1 MARLL
6 MFLMALMVAAP
17 ALAARDFRIGT
28 EHFAEAEVLDARA
41 VASVDGMPVLMIT
54 LAETAATR
62 LHRLTLSMTGQP
74 LPVLLDG
81 KELSAPIVR
90 EPIAGGVLEISGLQ
104 DFRECER
111 IAREISG
118 KDPVPDSLEE

>member
-6 MFLMALMVAAP
+6 MFLLALMVASP

-28 EHFAEAEVLDARA
+28 ERFAEAEVLDARA

-62 LHRLTLSMTGQP
+62 LHQLTLSMTGQP
-74 LPVLLDG
+74 LPILLND

-90 EPIAGGVLEISGLQ
+90 EPITGGVLEISGLQ

-111 IAREISG
+111 LAREISG
-118 KDPVPDSLEE
+118 KDPVPDSLED

>member
-6 MFLMALMVAAP
+6 MFLMALTVASP
-17 ALAARDFRIGT
+17 AFAARDFRIGT
-28 EHFAEAEVLDARA
+28 ERFAETEVLDARA

-54 LAETAATR
+54 LAEIAATR
-62 LHRLTLSMTGQP
+62 LYRLTLTMTGQP
-74 LPVLLDG
+74 LPVLLNG

-90 EPIAGGVLEISGLQ
+90 EPISGGVLEISGLP

>member
-1 MARLL
+1 MVRLL
-6 MFLMALMVAAP
+6 MFFAALLVASP
-17 ALAARDFRIGT
+17 AFAARDFRIGP
-28 EHFAEAEVLDARA
+28 ERFAEAEILDARA
-41 VASVDGMPVLMIT
+41 LASVDGMPVLMIT

-74 LPVLLDG
+74 LPVLLNG

-118 KDPVPDSLEE
+118 KDPVPDSLED

>member
-6 MFLMALMVAAP
+6 MFLMALMVASP
-17 ALAARDFRIGT
+17 VLAARDFRIGT
-28 EHFAEAEVLDARA
+28 ERFAEAEVLDARA

-54 LAETAATR
+54 LAETAAAR

-74 LPVLLDG
+74 LPVLLNG
-81 KELSAPIVR
+81 KELSAPVVR
-90 EPIAGGVLEISGLQ
+90 EPISGGVLEISGLQ

-111 IAREISG
+111 LAREISG
-118 KDPVPDSLEE
+118 KDPVPDSLED